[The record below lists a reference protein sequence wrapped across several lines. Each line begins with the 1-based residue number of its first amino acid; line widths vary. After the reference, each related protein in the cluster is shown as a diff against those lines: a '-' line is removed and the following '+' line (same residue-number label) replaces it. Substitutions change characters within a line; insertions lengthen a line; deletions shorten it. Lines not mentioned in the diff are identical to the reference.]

1 MVRLA
6 WVLKKQQQLQPV
18 KGDGELLRNWHLHA
32 LFFPCLCQLSP
43 CICIPFPSFIH
54 RQVTRNVFCI
64 LSEGGAV
71 PVAFVVPMPPEIAA
85 TCPRLPAFFKV
96 CLITEKYAK
105 TASTQNQ
112 LFIRPVKY
120 IATFQKHRSPP
131 ACTLCGCLLLW
142 SEKPSCLVAFYPH
155 FS

>member
-1 MVRLA
+1 MESCSGIDTRT
-6 WVLKKQQQLQPV
+6 PY
-18 KGDGELLRNWHLHA
+18 
-32 LFFPCLCQLSP
+32 FFPCLCQLSP
-43 CICIPFPSFIH
+43 CVCIPFPPFIH

-71 PVAFVVPMPPEIAA
+71 PVAFVVPVPPEIAA

-96 CLITEKYAK
+96 CLITQKYAK

-112 LFIRPVKY
+112 LFICPVKH
-120 IATFQKHRSPP
+120 IATFQKHRSPL
-131 ACTLCGCLLLW
+131 ACTLCGCPLVQ
-142 SEKPSCLVAFYPH
+142 SEKPSRLVAFYPH